1 MNRLRYRIIFSKVR
15 AMLMVV
21 ADIARSCGVSASS
34 CVRKCAMTSA
44 TIPAGLT
51 LSLLAFSLLLSCGLV
66 SAPAQARSE
75 IRRDTSAPGNQQ
87 PNILTTANGLPQID
101 IRAPGVGGVSVNKYT
116 QFDVDN
122 RGAILNNAHRP
133 VQTQLGGWVTGNPQ
147 LARGEAKVIVNEVS
161 SRNPSLLNGYVE
173 VAGKRAQVVIANPS
187 GITCSGCGFINA
199 NKTTLTTGLV
209 QMQNNRIAGYDVTRG
224 EVNVQGK
231 GMDARDATSTDI
243 FARAVKLNAEIQAR
257 ELTVVTGQNTITTRD
272 GNAVTANSVA
282 AKVDDGS
289 AKPQFSLDSAAIGG
303 MYANKITFI
312 GTEKGMGVN
321 MEGQTAAM
329 AGDIVLTADGQ
340 VLNRGSMQS
349 AQSIHLTSVH
359 GDISNEGRLAAGQ
372 DVSVQALGR
381 IRNSATG
388 YITADHD
395 IQMNADSGVKSNGR
409 TYAAGSARVHTPGTI
424 THNGSLVTGGDLTL
438 TAGTLDA
445 GHNSLLA
452 TGTDRHGNRAGNHQL
467 TLTTTGVLTDHGN
480 ISATGNAVLQ
490 GASVAL
496 DNATTVARNTR
507 LTATTDRLRAT
518 GSQIYADDTLALSSP
533 SAIITDNARV
543 QARRLQVQTPVLSAT
558 GGTLIQTGQDDL
570 RLNIS
575 REVNLDGGTL
585 ATRSQNLTFT
595 TPVLNA
601 TGSTLLHSGSGRFR
615 LDAGTF
621 SGGHSAI
628 RSDGELVLNSHYT
641 ELGGA
646 SLTADSLSLSADSLN
661 LSQGELRQTGNGTLA
676 MAVSGAVDYT
686 AGSILSAG
694 ALRIQADSLTGTEG
708 RLAAMT
714 DMDITSQA
722 LLSPKGKIQAGNN
735 LTLAANGLENSGG
748 LISAGQDITLSD
760 SGTVVSTNGKIAAG
774 GHLNISAAGLDNS
787 AGLLQSDHDM
797 VLDTRGGTLTSR
809 DSGKAGIISLGD
821 LTLRTGRMDNTDG
834 WLSSSGWL
842 NATTGDM
849 DNTRGT
855 FGTQQAL
862 TLSALNITSVSGLL
876 YGGTGLTLTTP
887 GMLINTHSDS
897 NSGIISQGDLSI
909 SSGDVDNTG
918 GLIQSVGDMSVN
930 TGTSVL
936 TDSGNNGGMFSGGR
950 LMLTTAILNNRGGTL
965 TGGTDV
971 SLTAGSTDNRNGMLG
986 SQSGGLT
993 LSVNDMNNGGGLV
1006 QAQNDIHIDTHRQL
1020 LSNTG
1025 NSESGA
1031 VSRILSGGNITLESG
1046 ELNNTRGLIR
1056 SLKDTLINTG
1066 TAALINQDSGSDG
1079 GILGG
1084 GRLTLDTGEL
1094 DNRNGTL
1101 AGQAD
1106 TTVTAGQTDNRG
1118 GLLTSHTG
1126 SLTLNTS
1133 GLRNDGGRVHSGRDL
1148 LTDTQGNPLGNAGGT
1163 LFSKG
1168 IMTLNSGELDNTAGQ
1183 IVGEGSLRINTH
1195 GQHLINR
1202 DSADNGGI
1210 ISGGTLTLN
1219 AGETDNQ
1226 HGHIAGRADTSV
1238 NITELDNREGIL
1250 VSDSGMLS
1258 ILAKNT
1264 LNQAGLLQAGTNLTL
1279 NTQGARLDNT
1289 ASGSSGGIRSGGS
1302 LTLDSGLLDNS
1313 SGLIWSAQDM
1323 ELDTHGQALTS
1334 VNNGQDGGLISQGT
1348 LTLSSG
1354 EIDNKGGRIQSGKKL
1369 SIDTHGQYIIN
1380 TDTADSGGILSRGA
1394 LVLNGGNLNNARGT
1408 IAASGSAGLTVRDTD
1423 NTDGKILSDQ
1433 SLSLLS
1439 GTVSNLRGLL
1449 QSAGILTLDTQHH
1462 TVINTDSGKTG
1473 GIIAGGDIHIT
1484 GGRFDGNHG
1493 VLAGQNVSISTGEE
1507 TLSHQG
1513 GRLDAAGSLHLKTGK
1528 LDNHAGRIRA
1538 GEGLEADTHGLTL
1551 INSDSGTEGGIFSAG
1566 PLTLTTG
1573 GLDNHSGT
1581 LLSRQTGSVSFHS
1594 LDNRNGT
1601 LAGLNDALTL
1611 KGGETQN
1618 TGGLIQSAG
1627 NLWLDTQHAILNNS
1641 DQGNIRSGGD
1651 LVLQS
1656 GEMNNQDGLVTSQ
1669 GLVRMDT
1676 GNISNIRGGITSGHS
1691 LSLTSLTLT
1700 NPGGLIRADDA
1711 LTIDTQGQL
1720 LTNTGSATTGGLV
1733 SLAAMRLNAGDLNN
1747 QTGFIAAG
1755 GAASLTAG
1763 TVSNQNGLVAGNG
1776 GLTLD
1781 SQALENTL
1789 GTLQSAAELV
1799 ADTHGQ
1805 TFTNTKGLVRSTGN
1819 TRITSGSLDNASGT
1833 VRGGTGLMLNTGTGT
1848 INNPTGKLLS
1858 AGTLALQGGVLDNS
1872 SGEMQSAGN
1881 ATLTLTQH
1889 LDNTDGLLRGGQALN
1904 VTAPVLV
1911 NKNTMLPDKGTE
1923 AQQLTMHADRL
1934 DNSQGAL
1941 RAATLLEADIHA
1953 VLDNTGGLVSS
1964 GGELSVRDEGSTP
1977 SLTVSNENGI
1987 LVAGIR
1993 GKLRA
1998 SSLEGK
2004 GQVLSQ
2010 GSLSLTLSDSL
2021 NNTGTLSADGNLQID
2036 DARDVNNSGNITAGQ
2051 TLTLLAQNISNQ
2063 TDGIISARNTD
2074 ITARDTLDNT
2084 GLVDGGLTRVTAATL
2099 NNTGTGRIYGDH
2111 LVLQADTLNNHKT
2124 ADSAPVIAARERL
2137 DIGAGTLSNTDHAL
2151 IYSDGDIFTGGHPD
2165 RLNHAS
2171 GKGMLLENHSAQIE
2185 AAGNI
2190 TLHIQHVDNR
2200 DIHLE
2205 LSPEPVEVSREHHH
2219 EFQLNGDT
2227 PHYDANDPRITA
2239 DTGSRVHYLTTPEG
2253 GSKNFYEFYFDRVTA
2268 ETQVIHK
2275 DPAEI
2280 LSGRNL
2286 FWQGN
2291 TLTNQDSRIVAGGSL
2306 ATSGHVS
2313 NLETEG
2319 ERRITDTDQGTP
2331 WAGTG
2336 SRHHTKPGKRVAGHK
2351 KNSQVKKTS
2360 YGPFVTTT
2368 TFPLHLMRYEG
2379 ETVPAGNP
2387 PPVSGRPSVA
2397 VSLAAA
2403 SVGTPVSATGT
2414 ADIHLA
2420 PDAHPLL
2427 SLSLPGSTE
2436 ASLTS
2441 ADRYIPGTG
2450 NALAPLSP
2458 VPDLILPAVSP
2469 EMTFSELTRAQSV
2482 SPLIIPAGQH
2492 FTLKLPPDNGR
2503 DDTEIRLMTPD
2514 IRLPEN
2520 SLFTVH
2526 PETSSHWLVETDPR
2540 FTQKKQWLGTDYMQ
2554 QALTSSPDRIMKR
2567 IGDGYY
2573 EQKLVREQVIALTGQ
2588 RYLYGYSKDAEQFR
2602 ALMNSGITFAR
2613 EYHLTPGIA
2622 LSPEQMALL
2631 TSDMVWLVNETVT
2644 LPDGTQQTVQVP
2656 QLYVRARPGDLSG
2669 DGALLAGRSVTINAP
2684 GNVTNSG
2691 LISGRDVTKVT
2702 AQTLNNHGDIQGDRV
2717 DLRARQDINN
2727 TGGRVIAGSA
2737 LSLLAGHDISSE
2749 TTLRGDGINTWT
2761 DRTAGIYVQQPGG
2774 SMTLQALGNIT
2785 LTASELENTGVGGT
2799 TRLLAGQDLKL
2810 NTLTT
2815 ARTENHD
2822 WSRHEYLHQSGQT
2835 DTGSELTTSGD
2846 LTLAAGHDIRATA
2859 ADIIAGGALSVGAG
2873 RDIRLSTGTATR
2885 DITEHSRQTSGGS
2898 LSKSTTETHDET
2910 HDRQALST
2918 TLSGDSVRLQAGNSI
2933 SVHGSNV
2940 AGTQDV
2946 SLVAGNNIDIT
2957 TAGESHNESH
2967 LKKEKKSGLMSSG
2980 GIGFTIGSR
2989 SQKST
2994 TEGMGE
3000 THLGSTLG
3008 SQQGNLSLSAGHDNS
3023 VHGSDLVAGGNISLS
3038 GQNVSITAAEN
3049 SQTTLQK
3056 FESHQ
3061 SGLTVA
3067 LSGAVGSALNTA
3079 VQNVQQP
3086 RQTQDSR
3093 LQALGGVKAA
3103 LSGIQAVQALELN
3116 NAQQA
3121 AQQAGSGEAAPA
3133 AFGVTASLG
3142 SQSSKSEQK
3151 TQSHTVSGSTMNAG
3165 HDIHIAATG
3174 DGHGHVGDILVQ
3186 GSQAKA
3192 AHDIYLDAQRDI
3204 QLLSALNTETL
3215 SGKNSSHGGSVGV
3228 GINVGQNTGIT
3239 VSASVNAAKGH
3250 ENGTT
3255 LTHTNTTFDAGHH
3268 VTLNAGRDATLK
3280 GAQVSGEKITA
3291 DVKRNLTLQSEQDSD
3306 HYDSKQ
3312 QSASAGASFT
3322 YGSMSGSAS
3331 VSLSQDKIH
3340 SNFDSVKDQTGLF
3353 AGKEGFDVTT
3363 GQHTQLDGAVIA
3375 STADKS
3381 KNRLDTGTLGF
3392 SDIHNQADFTA
3403 QHQGVSVGTG
3413 GSVGSQLLTN
3423 MATNM
3428 LSGVNRSGHESS
3440 TTHAAVSDGSLIVRN
3455 TADQKQDISTLSRDT
3470 EHAANG
3476 LSPVFDKEKVQRQLQ
3491 QAQMVSDISSQV
3503 LDIYNT
3509 HEAINATRKATED
3522 MQNAST
3528 RQNARTLA
3536 EKELKA
3542 EKDKHPSVTV
3552 DEETITKRAYQN
3564 LYNKALEKNEA
3575 RLGDP
3580 IRQAVTASVAV
3591 LSGLAGG
3598 DIKTALA
3605 NGAAPYL
3612 ATGLKLITGK
3622 DTPSDEQMA
3631 VRLLG
3636 HAIIGGVV
3644 AELNGAPAA
3653 GGAVG
3658 AVSGEVAAITISKLY
3673 FGKPPSELNESERE
3687 QLSGISTIA
3696 AALAGSLASDS
3707 AAGTIAG
3714 AQAGK
3719 NAVDNNLLSPEKDER
3734 RFKALEAQKAGQN
3747 LLKASQDIF
3756 YLTNEDKYNDKLIA
3770 GYKAGKLDDVGKAE
3784 LARFLNEYGTQ
3795 LQLYRGMSEAEASQ
3809 VIDSILKHDS
3819 IGPVLTKEYNEAYR
3833 YLNSAGVHLSQAVI
3847 GTDAL
3852 LAGPGRISQLMRL
3865 SLAAGGSYQTGKGIA
3880 QVSDGKIAEGGT
3892 NIALGSAAIF
3902 GGYVGNKVVGKPN
3915 GGIISPESKVIQ
3927 ESSWVLDKKTHTSIP
3942 KVEADLIDE
3951 ESGKIFKD
3959 TNQGNRSDYF
3969 LGNKSRPTLINDR
3982 IEAKIEKN
3990 PSKYLPNGNMASAHA
4005 EVGTIQ
4011 QAFED
4016 GITVGRD
4023 MNMRVTKEP
4032 VCGYCRGDIAAMADK
4047 AGLKSLTVY
4056 EESTGKTLYWNP
4068 GMKSLKEK
4076 K

>member
-1 MNRLRYRIIFSKVR
+1 MNRLRYRVIFSQVR
-15 AMLMVV
+15 TMMMVV
-21 ADIARSCGVSASS
+21 PDIARAGRAAVTGRSLKRVSSS
-34 CVRKCAMTSA
+34 SFTDTV
-44 TIPAGLT
+44 PAR
-51 LSLLAFSLLLSCGLV
+51 LSLSVLSFAILLLSGLV
-66 SAPAQARSE
+66 SAPVDARSV
-75 IRRDTSAPGNQQ
+75 IHRDTSAPGNQQ

-101 IRAPGVGGVSVNKYT
+101 IQTPGAGGVSVNKYS

-122 RGAILNNAHRP
+122 RGAILNNSHKP
-133 VQTQLGGWVTGNPQ
+133 VQTQQGGWVTGNPH
-147 LARGEAKVIVNEVS
+147 LAHREASVIVNEVN
-161 SRNPSLLNGYVE
+161 SRNPSLLHGYVE

-199 NKTTLTTGLV
+199 NKATLTTGQV
-209 QMQNNRIAGYDVTRG
+209 QMQNNRIAGYDVSRG
-224 EVNVQGK
+224 DVVIQGK
-231 GMDARDATSTDI
+231 GLDTRDTTTEI
-243 FARAVKLNAEIQAR
+243 FARAVKLNAEIQAGA
-257 ELTVVTGQNTITTRD
+257 LIVVTGRNTITPAEN
-272 GNAVTANSVA
+272 GSVSVGSVTA
-282 AKVDDGS
+282 KKDDGS
-289 AKPQFSLDSAAIGG
+289 AKPAFALDSSALGG

-321 MEGQTAAM
+321 MEGDTASM
-329 AGDIVLTADGQ
+329 PGDIILTADGTIR
-340 VLNRGSMQS
+340 NKGSIAAS
-349 AQSIHLTSVH
+349 GTVNITSVH
-359 GDISNEGRLAAGQ
+359 GDVVNQGRLKAQ
-372 DVSVQALGR
+372 QIVSVKASGQ
-381 IRNSATG
+381 IRNTTSG
-388 YITADHD
+388 YVTADND
-395 IQMNADSGVKSNGR
+395 IHMDAGSGVESNGR
-409 TYAAGSARVHTPGTI
+409 TYATGSARVHTPGTI
-424 THNGSLVTGGDLTL
+424 THNGSLVTGGDTTL
-438 TAGTLDA
+438 TAGRLEA
-445 GHNSLLA
+445 GHDSLLA
-452 TGTDRHGNRAGNHQL
+452 AGADRHGNRTENSQL
-467 TLTTTGVLTDHGN
+467 TLSATDVLSDHGN

-490 GASVAL
+490 GASVVL
-496 DNATTVARNTR
+496 DNATAVARNTSVK
-507 LTATTDRLRAT
+507 ATTGKLSAA
-518 GSQIYADDTLALSSP
+518 GSQILTDDTLALSSP
-533 SAIITDNARV
+533 SAIITDNARL
-543 QARRLQVQTPVLSAT
+543 QTRRLQVQTPVLSAT
-558 GGTLIQTGQDDL
+558 GGTLIQTGPDDL

-575 REVNLDGGTL
+575 REVNFDGGTL
-585 ATRSQNLTFT
+585 ATRSRNLTLT

-621 SGGHSAI
+621 SGGHSAV

-646 SLTADSLSLSADSLN
+646 SLIADSLSLSVDSLDI
-661 LSQGELRQTGNGTLA
+661 SQGELRQTGNGTLT
-676 MAVSGAVDYT
+676 MAVSGVVDYT
-686 AGSILSAG
+686 GGSILSAG
-694 ALRIQADSLTGTEG
+694 GLRIQADSLTGTEG
-708 RLAAMT
+708 RLAAVT

-722 LLSPKGKIQAGNN
+722 LLSPRGKIQAGDD
-735 LTLAANGLENSGG
+735 LTLSADGLDNTGG
-748 LISAGQDITLSD
+748 VVTAGKNITLSD
-760 SGTVVSTNGKIAAG
+760 RGTVLSSQGTIAAG
-774 GHLNISAAGLDNS
+774 GDLNLSATGLDNS
-787 AGLLQSDHDM
+787 AGLLQSGHDM

-809 DSGKAGIISLGD
+809 DSGKAGIISLGN
-821 LTLRTGRMDNTDG
+821 LTLRTDKMDNTDG

-842 NATTGDM
+842 NATMGDL

-855 FGTQQAL
+855 FSTQQAL

-876 YGGTGLTLTTP
+876 YGGMGLTLTTP
-887 GMLINTHSDS
+887 AMLINTHSDS

-909 SSGDVDNTG
+909 SSGDVNNTG
-918 GLIQSVGDMSVN
+918 GLIQSAGDMSVN

-936 TDSGNNGGMFSGGR
+936 INNDSGNNGGMFSGGR
-950 LMLTTAILNNRGGTL
+950 LTLTTAMLNNHNGAL
-965 TGGTDV
+965 TGRNDV
-971 SLTAGSTDNRNGMLG
+971 SITAGSTDNRNGIMG
-986 SQSGGLT
+986 SQSGGLS
-993 LSVNDMNNGGGLV
+993 LSVNDMDNVGGLV
-1006 QAQNDIHIDTHRQL
+1006 QAQNDIHIDTHRQTL
-1020 LSNTG
+1020 NNTG
-1025 NSESGA
+1025 
-1031 VSRILSGGNITLESG
+1031 SRILSGGNITLESG

-1084 GRLTLDTGEL
+1084 GRLTLDTGKL

-1118 GLLTSHTG
+1118 GLLTSLTG

-1133 GLRNDGGRVHSGRDL
+1133 GLRNDGGRVQSGSNL
-1148 LTDTQGNPLGNAGGT
+1148 LTDTQGNWLVNAGGT

-1168 IMTLNSGELDNTAGQ
+1168 ILTLNSGELDNTAGQ
-1183 IVGEGSLRINTH
+1183 IVGGESLGINTH

-1210 ISGGTLTLN
+1210 VSGGTLTLN

-1226 HGHIAGRADTSV
+1226 HGHIAGRADTTV
-1238 NITELDNREGIL
+1238 NTAGLDNREGIL
-1250 VSDSGMLS
+1250 VSDTGMLS

-1264 LNQAGLLQAGTNLTL
+1264 LNQAGLLQAGMNLTL

-1289 ASGSSGGIRSGGS
+1289 ASCSSGGIRSGGS

-1323 ELDTHGQALTS
+1323 VLDTHGQALTS
-1334 VNNGQDGGLISQGT
+1334 INNGQDGGLISQGA

-1354 EIDNKGGRIQSGKKL
+1354 EIDNSGGRIQSGKKL
-1369 SIDTHGQYIIN
+1369 SIDTHGQHIIN
-1380 TDTADSGGILSRGA
+1380 ADTADSGGILSRGELA
-1394 LVLNGGNLNNARGT
+1394 LNGGNLNNARGT
-1408 IAASGSAGLTVRDTD
+1408 IASSGSAGLTVQDTD
-1423 NTDGKILSDQ
+1423 NTNGNILSDRT
-1433 SLSLLS
+1433 LSLLS
-1439 GTVSNLRGLL
+1439 DTVSNLRGLL
-1449 QSAGILTLDTQHH
+1449 QSAGMLTLDTHH
-1462 TVINTDSGKTG
+1462 HAFINKDSGKTG

-1484 GGRFDGNHG
+1484 GGRFDGDHG
-1493 VLAGQNVSISTGEE
+1493 VLTGQNVSISTGKE

-1513 GRLDAAGSLHLKTGK
+1513 GRMDAAGSLHLETGQ
-1528 LDNHAGRIRA
+1528 LDNHTGRIRA
-1538 GEGLEADTHGLTL
+1538 GGNFDADTHGLTL

-1566 PLTLTTG
+1566 QLILTTG
-1573 GLDNHSGT
+1573 AMDNHSGT
-1581 LLSRQTGSVSFHS
+1581 LLSRQTASVSFHS
-1594 LDNRNGT
+1594 LDNRSGT
-1601 LAGLNDALTL
+1601 LAGLDGALTL

-1618 TGGLIQSAG
+1618 AGGLIQSAG
-1627 NLWLDTQHAILNNS
+1627 NLWLDTQNALLNNS

-1669 GLVRMDT
+1669 GLIRMDT
-1676 GNISNIRGGITSGHS
+1676 GNIPNIRGSITSGHS
-1691 LSLTSLTLT
+1691 LNLTSLALT
-1700 NPGGLIRADDA
+1700 NSGGLIRADDA
-1711 LTIDTQGQL
+1711 LTIDTQGQSL
-1720 LTNTGSATTGGLV
+1720 INTDSGATGGLV
-1733 SLAAMRLNAGDLNN
+1733 SLASMTLNAGDLNN
-1747 QTGFIAAG
+1747 QTGFIATG
-1755 GAASLTAG
+1755 GTASLTAG
-1763 TVSNQNGLVAGNG
+1763 AVSNQNGFVAGNG
-1776 GLTLD
+1776 GLTINSL
-1781 SQALENTL
+1781 ALENTQ
-1789 GTLQSAAELV
+1789 GTLQSAADLA

-1805 TFTNTKGLVRSTGN
+1805 TFTNTKGLVSSAGD
-1819 TRITSGSLDNASGT
+1819 TRITSGSFDNASGT
-1833 VRGGTGLMLNTGTGT
+1833 VRGGTGLVLNTGTGT
-1848 INNPTGKLLS
+1848 INNPVGKLLS

-1904 VTAPVLV
+1904 VTAPFLV
-1911 NKNTMLPDKGTE
+1911 NRNTRQPDKGTE
-1923 AQQLTMHADRL
+1923 AQQLTIHADRL

-1964 GGELSVRDEGSTP
+1964 EGELNVRDEGSTP
-1977 SLTVSNENGI
+1977 SLTVSNENGT
-1987 LVAGIR
+1987 LVAGTR
-1993 GKLRA
+1993 GQLRA

-2010 GSLSLTLSDSL
+2010 GSLSLALSDSL

-2111 LVLQADTLNNHKT
+2111 LVLQADTLNNHKI

-2151 IYSDGDIFTGGHPD
+2151 IYSGGDMSIGGHAD
-2165 RLNHAS
+2165 SLNHAT
-2171 GKGMLLENHSAQIE
+2171 GEGIQLENHSAQIE
-2185 AAGNI
+2185 AAGSL
-2190 TLHIQHVDNR
+2190 TLHMQNVDNR
-2200 DIHLE
+2200 DIHLV
-2205 LSPEPVEVSREHHH
+2205 LGPDPVEVSREHRH
-2219 EFQLNGDT
+2219 EFQLNGGT
-2227 PHYDANDPRITA
+2227 PRYDANDPRITA
-2239 DTGSRVHYLTTPEG
+2239 DTSSRVHYLTTPEG
-2253 GSKNFYEFYFDRVTA
+2253 GSKDFYEFYFDRVTA

-2280 LSGRNL
+2280 LSGAGL
-2286 FWQGN
+2286 SWLGN
-2291 TLTNQDSRIVAGGSL
+2291 TLTNQDSRIVAGGDL
-2306 ATSGHVS
+2306 AATGAVS
-2313 NLETEG
+2313 NLENQG
-2319 ERRITDTDQGTP
+2319 ERRVTDTDLETP
-2331 WAGTG
+2331 QAGSG
-2336 SRHHTKPGKRVAGHK
+2336 SRHHKKPGKRTTGK
-2351 KNSQVKKTS
+2351 KKPSRVKTS
-2360 YGPFVTTT
+2360 AYGPFETTT
-2368 TFPLHLMRYEG
+2368 TLPLHLMRYEG
-2379 ETVPAGNP
+2379 DTSPVENP
-2387 PPVSGRPSVA
+2387 PPVAGRPSVA
-2397 VSLAAA
+2397 VSLSAA
-2403 SVGTPVSATGT
+2403 SVGTPVSSTGPE
-2414 ADIHLA
+2414 DIHLA

-2427 SLSLPGSTE
+2427 SLSLPASTKALL
-2436 ASLTS
+2436 ASV
-2441 ADRYIPGTG
+2441 DRHIPGTG
-2450 NALAPLSP
+2450 NALASLSP
-2458 VPDLILPAVSP
+2458 VPDPMPPAVAP
-2469 EMTFSELTRAQSV
+2469 EMAFSELTHVQSV

-2492 FTLKLPPDNGR
+2492 FTLTFPPENGHG
-2503 DDTEIRLMTPD
+2503 DTEIRLITPD
-2514 IRLPEN
+2514 IRLPDN
-2520 SLFTVH
+2520 SLFAVH

-2554 QALTSSPDRIMKR
+2554 QALATSPDRIMKR

-2573 EQKLVREQVIALTGQ
+2573 EQKLVREQVIALTAQ
-2588 RYLYGYSKDAEQFR
+2588 RYLYGYSNDAEQFR

-2622 LSPEQMALL
+2622 LNPEQMALL

-2644 LPDGTQQTVQVP
+2644 LPDGTQQTVQTP

-2669 DGALLAGRSVTINAP
+2669 DGSLLAGRSVTINAP

-2702 AQTLNNHGDIQGDRV
+2702 AQTLSNHGDIQGDRV

-2737 LSLLAGHDISSE
+2737 LTLLAGHDISSE

-2785 LTASELENTGVGGT
+2785 LTASELENTGVGT
-2799 TRLLAGQDLKL
+2799 TTHLLAGQDLKL

-2822 WSRHEYLHQSGQT
+2822 WGRHEYLHQSRQT
-2835 DTGSELTTSGD
+2835 DTGSRLTTSGD
-2846 LTLAAGHDIRATA
+2846 LTLAAGRDIRATA

-2873 RDIRLSTGTATR
+2873 RDILLGTGTATR
-2885 DITEHSRQTSGGS
+2885 DITEHSRQTSGGF

-2910 HDRQALST
+2910 HDHQAIST
-2918 TLSGDSVRLQAGNSI
+2918 TLSGNSVSLQASNNI

-2946 SLVAGNNIDIT
+2946 SLVAGNHLDIT
-2957 TAGESHNESH
+2957 TARESHQESH

-2980 GIGFTIGSR
+2980 GIGFTIGSS

-2994 TEGMGE
+2994 AEGQGE
-3000 THLGSTLG
+3000 TQLGSTLG
-3008 SQQGNLSLSAGHDNS
+3008 SQQGNLTLSAGHDTS
-3023 VHGSDLVAGGNISLS
+3023 VHGSDLVAGGDISLS
-3038 GQNVSITAAEN
+3038 GQNVNITAAEN

-3061 SGLTVA
+3061 SGVTVA
-3067 LSGAVGSALNTA
+3067 LSGAVGSALNTT
-3079 VQNVQQP
+3079 VQNVQQA
-3086 RQTQDSR
+3086 RQTQDGR

-3103 LSGIQAVQALELN
+3103 LSGIQAAQALDLN

-3151 TQSHTVSGSTMNAG
+3151 TQSHTVSGSTLNAG

-3174 DGHGHVGDILVQ
+3174 DGHGHGGDITVQ

-3204 QLLSALNTETL
+3204 QLLSALNTQTL

-3255 LTHTNTTFDAGHH
+3255 LTHTNTTLDAGNH

-3403 QHQGVSVGTG
+3403 QHQGISVGTG

-3423 MATNM
+3423 MATNT
-3428 LSGVNRSGHESS
+3428 LSGVNKSGHESS

-3455 TADQKQDISTLSRDT
+3455 TADQKQDTSTLSRDT

-3509 HEAINATRKATED
+3509 YETINATRKATED

-3528 RQNARTLA
+3528 RQDARKLA
-3536 EKELKA
+3536 EKELSA

-3564 LYNKALEKNEA
+3564 LYNKELEHNQG

-3580 IRQAVTASVAV
+3580 MRQAVTASVAV

-3598 DIKTALA
+3598 DIKAALA

-3687 QLSGISTIA
+3687 QLSGMSTIA

-3707 AAGTIAG
+3707 ATGTIAG

-3719 NAVDNNLLSPEKDER
+3719 NAVENNALGDG
-3734 RFKALEAQKAGQN
+3734 FKLPKGLTDYGAAAQSWNQ
-3747 LLKASQDIF
+3747 
-3756 YLTNEDKYNDKLIA
+3756 Y
-3770 GYKAGKLDDVGKAE
+3770 
-3784 LARFLNEYGTQ
+3784 
-3795 LQLYRGMSEAEASQ
+3795 AEASGLTPEQ
-3809 VIDSILKHDS
+3809 KQAGQDKLAKGDLPEGANITKAIVEGYQDGVMIAGAWYL
-3819 IGPVLTKEYNEAYR
+3819 GPAASVGK
-3833 YLNSAGVHLSQAVI
+3833 VI
-3847 GTDAL
+3847 GGGVIAEI
-3852 LAGPGRISQLMRL
+3852 AN
-3865 SLAAGGSYQTGKGIA
+3865 GSYQWFDLSLPGNENKSWDWKSSASAGIA
-3880 QVSDGKIAEGGT
+3880 GMLAPGRTIGQNVGIAAGSAFFTDGPDTGSI
-3892 NIALGSAAIF
+3892 GSAAAGAWLGGNFSEYGPGFVSSVTGKEAPGFIF
-3902 GGYVGNKVVGKPN
+3902 DAIGSMGSEFLGGY
-3915 GGIISPESKVIQ
+3915 
-3927 ESSWVLDKKTHTSIP
+3927 
-3942 KVEADLIDE
+3942 
-3951 ESGKIFKD
+3951 
-3959 TNQGNRSDYF
+3959 
-3969 LGNKSRPTLINDR
+3969 
-3982 IEAKIEKN
+3982 
-3990 PSKYLPNGNMASAHA
+3990 
-4005 EVGTIQ
+4005 
-4011 QAFED
+4011 
-4016 GITVGRD
+4016 
-4023 MNMRVTKEP
+4023 TKELLNNP
-4032 VCGYCRGDIAAMADK
+4032 NKQDASERK
-4047 AGLKSLTVY
+4047 
-4056 EESTGKTLYWNP
+4056 TG
-4068 GMKSLKEK
+4068 GEQ
-4076 K
+4076 

>member
-1 MNRLRYRIIFSKVR
+1 MNRLRYRVIFSQVR
-15 AMLMVV
+15 TMMTVV
-21 ADIARSCGVSASS
+21 PDIARAGRAAVTGRSLKRVSSS
-34 CVRKCAMTSA
+34 SFTDTV
-44 TIPAGLT
+44 PAR
-51 LSLLAFSLLLSCGLV
+51 LSLSVLSFAILLLSGLV
-66 SAPAQARSE
+66 SAPVDARSV
-75 IRRDTSAPGNQQ
+75 IHRDTSAPGNQQ

-101 IRAPGVGGVSVNKYT
+101 IQTPGAGGVSVNKYS

-122 RGAILNNAHRP
+122 RGAILNNSHKP
-133 VQTQLGGWVTGNPQ
+133 VQTQQGGWVTGNPH
-147 LARGEAKVIVNEVS
+147 LAHREASVIVNEVN
-161 SRNPSLLNGYVE
+161 SRNPSLLHGYVE

-199 NKTTLTTGLV
+199 NKATLTTGQV
-209 QMQNNRIAGYDVTRG
+209 QMQNNRIAGYDVSRG
-224 EVNVQGK
+224 DVVIQGK
-231 GMDARDATSTDI
+231 GLDTRDTTTTEI
-243 FARAVKLNAEIQAR
+243 FARAVKLNAEIQAGA
-257 ELTVVTGQNTITTRD
+257 LTVVTGRNTITPAEN
-272 GNAVTANSVA
+272 GSVSVGSVTA
-282 AKVDDGS
+282 KKDDGS
-289 AKPQFSLDSAAIGG
+289 AKPAFALDSSALGG

-321 MEGQTAAM
+321 MEGDTASM
-329 AGDIVLTADGQ
+329 PGDIILTADGTIR
-340 VLNRGSMQS
+340 NKGSIAAS
-349 AQSIHLTSVH
+349 GTVNITSVH
-359 GDISNEGRLAAGQ
+359 GDVVNQGRLKAQ
-372 DVSVQALGR
+372 QIVSVKASGQ
-381 IRNSATG
+381 IRNTTSG
-388 YITADHD
+388 YVTADHD
-395 IQMNADSGVKSNGR
+395 IHMDAGSGVESNGR
-409 TYAAGSARVHTPGTI
+409 TYATGSARVHTPGTI
-424 THNGSLVTGGDLTL
+424 THNGSLVTGGDTTL
-438 TAGTLDA
+438 TAGRLEA
-445 GHNSLLA
+445 GHDSLLA
-452 TGTDRHGNRAGNHQL
+452 AGADRHGNRTENSQL
-467 TLTTTGVLTDHGN
+467 TLSATDVLSDHGN

-490 GASVAL
+490 GASVVL
-496 DNATTVARNTR
+496 DNATAVARNTSVK
-507 LTATTDRLRAT
+507 ATTGKLSAA
-518 GSQIYADDTLALSSP
+518 GSQILADDTLALSSP

-543 QARRLQVQTPVLSAT
+543 QARRLQVQTPILSAI
-558 GGTLIQTGQDDL
+558 GGTLIQTGPDDL

-585 ATRSQNLTFT
+585 ATRSRNLMFT

-621 SGGHSAI
+621 SGGHSAV

-641 ELGGA
+641 ELGGV
-646 SLTADSLSLSADSLN
+646 SLTADSLSLQADSLDI
-661 LSQGELRQTGNGTLA
+661 SQGELRQTGNGTLT

-686 AGSILSAG
+686 GGSILSAG

-722 LLSPKGKIQAGNN
+722 LLSPRGKIQAGDN
-735 LTLAANGLENSGG
+735 LILSADGLDNTGGVVTAGKNITLSDRGTVLSSQGTIAASGSLNLSVHGLDNSGG
-748 LISAGQDITLSD
+748 L
-760 SGTVVSTNGKIAAG
+760 
-774 GHLNISAAGLDNS
+774 
-787 AGLLQSDHDM
+787 LQSGHDM
-797 VLDTRGGTLTSR
+797 VLDTRGGTLTNR
-809 DSGKAGIISLGD
+809 DSGKAGIISLGN
-821 LTLRTGRMDNTDG
+821 LTLRTGKMDNTAG
-834 WLSSSGWL
+834 WLSSNGWL
-842 NATTGDM
+842 NATTGEM
-849 DNTRGT
+849 DNDRGT
-855 FGTQQAL
+855 FGAQQAL
-862 TLSALNITSVSGLL
+862 TLFSHSLTSVSGRIF
-876 YGGTGLTLTTP
+876 GGTGLTLTTP
-887 GMLINTHSDS
+887 GTLVNTHSGS
-897 NSGIISQGDLSI
+897 NGGIISQGNLSI

-918 GLIQSVGDMSVN
+918 GLIQSAGDMSVN
-930 TGTSVL
+930 TGTSAFINQN
-936 TDSGNNGGMFSGGR
+936 SGDDGGMLSGGR
-950 LMLTTAILNNRGGTL
+950 LTLTTAMLNNHNGAL
-965 TGGTDV
+965 TGRNDV
-971 SLTAGSTDNRNGMLG
+971 SITAGSTDNRNGILG
-986 SQSGGLT
+986 SQSGGLS
-993 LSVNDMNNGGGLV
+993 LSVNDMDNVGGLV
-1006 QAQNDIHIDTHRQL
+1006 QAQNDIHIDTHRQTL
-1020 LSNTG
+1020 NNTG
-1025 NSESGA
+1025 
-1031 VSRILSGGNITLESG
+1031 SRILSGGNITLESG
-1046 ELNNTRGLIR
+1046 ELDNTRGLIR
-1056 SLKDTLINTG
+1056 SLKDILINTG
-1066 TAALINQDSGSDG
+1066 TAALINQDSGNDG

-1084 GRLTLDTGEL
+1084 GRLTLDTGAL

-1101 AGQAD
+1101 AGQTD

-1118 GLLTSHTG
+1118 GQLASHTG
-1126 SLTLNTS
+1126 CLTLNTS
-1133 GLRNDGGRVHSGRDL
+1133 GLRNDGGRVQSGSNL
-1148 LTDTQGNPLGNAGGT
+1148 QADTQGNPLGNAGGT

-1168 IMTLNSGELDNTAGQ
+1168 ILTLSSGELDNTAGQ
-1183 IVGEGSLRINTH
+1183 IMGEGSLGINTH

-1210 ISGGTLTLN
+1210 VSGGTLTLN

-1238 NITELDNREGIL
+1238 NIAGLDNREGIL
-1250 VSDSGMLS
+1250 ISNTGMLS
-1258 ILAKNT
+1258 ILAKDT

-1289 ASGSSGGIRSGGS
+1289 TSGSSGGIRSGGF

-1323 ELDTHGQALTS
+1323 ALDTHGQALTS
-1334 VNNGQDGGLISQGT
+1334 VNNGQDGGLISQGA

-1354 EIDNKGGRIQSGKKL
+1354 EIDNSGGRIQSGKKL
-1369 SIDTHGQYIIN
+1369 SIDTHGQHIIN
-1380 TDTADSGGILSRGA
+1380 ADTADSGGILSRGELA
-1394 LVLNGGNLNNARGT
+1394 LNGGNLNNARGT
-1408 IAASGSAGLTVRDTD
+1408 IAASGAAGLTVQDTD
-1423 NTDGKILSDQ
+1423 NTDGNILSDRT
-1433 SLSLLS
+1433 LSLLS
-1439 GTVSNLRGLL
+1439 DTVSNLRGLL
-1449 QSAGILTLDTQHH
+1449 QSAGMLTLDTHH
-1462 TVINTDSGKTG
+1462 HALINKDSGKTG

-1484 GGRFDGNHG
+1484 GGRFDGDHG

-1507 TLSHQG
+1507 ALSHQG
-1513 GRLDAAGSLHLKTGK
+1513 GQMDAAGSLHFDTGQ
-1528 LDNHAGRIRA
+1528 LDNHTGRIRA
-1538 GEGLEADTHGLTL
+1538 GGNFDADTHGLTL

-1566 PLTLTTG
+1566 AFTLTTG
-1573 GLDNHSGT
+1573 ALDNHSGT
-1581 LLSRQTGSVSFHS
+1581 LLSRKTASVSFHS

-1601 LAGLNDALTL
+1601 LAGLNGALTL

-1618 TGGLIQSAG
+1618 TGGLIQSAS
-1627 NLWLDTQHAILNNS
+1627 NLWLDTQNALLNNS

-1700 NPGGLIRADDA
+1700 NSGGLIRADDA
-1711 LTIDTQGQL
+1711 LTIDTQGQSL
-1720 LTNTGSATTGGLV
+1720 INADSGATGGLV
-1733 SLAAMRLNAGDLNN
+1733 SLASMTLNAGDLNN

-1755 GAASLTAG
+1755 GTASLKAG
-1763 TVSNQNGLVAGNG
+1763 AVSNQKGLVAGNG
-1776 GLTLD
+1776 GLTIN
-1781 SQALENTL
+1781 SQALENTQ
-1789 GTLQSAAELV
+1789 GTLQSAADLA

-1805 TFTNTKGLVRSTGN
+1805 TFTNTKGLVSSAGD
-1819 TRITSGSLDNASGT
+1819 TRITSGSFDNASGT
-1833 VRGGTGLMLNTGTGT
+1833 VRGGTGLVLNTGTGT
-1848 INNPTGKLLS
+1848 INNPVGKLLS

-1889 LDNTDGLLRGGQALN
+1889 LDNTAGLLRGGQALN
-1904 VTAPVLV
+1904 VTAPLLV
-1911 NKNTMLPDKGTE
+1911 NRNTRQPDKGTE
-1923 AQQLTMHADRL
+1923 AQQLTIHADRL

-1964 GGELSVRDEGSTP
+1964 EGELNVRDEGSTP
-1977 SLTVSNENGI
+1977 SLTVSNENGT
-1987 LVAGIR
+1987 LVAGTR
-1993 GKLRA
+1993 GQLRA

-2010 GSLSLTLSDSL
+2010 GSLSLALSDSL

-2074 ITARDTLDNT
+2074 ITARDTLNNT

-2151 IYSDGDIFTGGHPD
+2151 IYSGGDMSIGGHTD
-2165 RLNHAS
+2165 SLNHAT
-2171 GKGMLLENHSAQIE
+2171 GEGVRLENHSAQIE
-2185 AAGNI
+2185 AGGSL
-2190 TLHIQHVDNR
+2190 TLHMQNVDNR

-2205 LSPEPVEVSREHHH
+2205 LSPEPMEVSRDHHH

-2239 DTGSRVHYLTTPEG
+2239 DTGSRVHHLTTPEG

-2280 LSGRNL
+2280 LSGAGL
-2286 FWQGN
+2286 SWLGN
-2291 TLTNQDSRIVAGGSL
+2291 MLTNQDSRIVAGGDL
-2306 ATSGHVS
+2306 TATGTVS
-2313 NLETEG
+2313 NLESQG
-2319 ERRITDTDQGTP
+2319 ERRVTDTDQGTKY
-2331 WAGTG
+2331 AGQG
-2336 SRHHTKPGKRVAGHK
+2336 SMRHKKPGKRTVGGK
-2351 KNSQVKKTS
+2351 KSSTVKKST

-2368 TFPLHLMRYEG
+2368 TLPLHLMRYEG
-2379 ETVPAGNP
+2379 DTVPAENP
-2387 PPVSGRPSVA
+2387 PPVAGRPSVA
-2397 VSLAAA
+2397 VSLATA
-2403 SVGTPVSATGT
+2403 SVGTPVSSSGP

-2427 SLSLPGSTE
+2427 SLSLPASTE
-2436 ASLTS
+2436 APLAS
-2441 ADRYIPGTG
+2441 ADRHIPGTV
-2450 NALAPLSP
+2450 NALASLSP
-2458 VPDLILPAVSP
+2458 VPDPMPPAVVP
-2469 EMTFSELTRAQSV
+2469 EMAFSELTHVQSV

-2492 FTLKLPPDNGR
+2492 FTLTFPPENGHG
-2503 DDTEIRLMTPD
+2503 DTEIRLITPD
-2514 IRLPEN
+2514 IRLPDN
-2520 SLFTVH
+2520 SLFAVH
-2526 PETSSHWLVETDPR
+2526 LETSSHWLVETDPR

-2554 QALTSSPDRIMKR
+2554 QALATSPDRIMKR

-2588 RYLYGYSKDAEQFR
+2588 RYLYGYSNDAEQFR

-2644 LPDGTQQTVQVP
+2644 LPDGSQQTVQAP

-2669 DGALLAGRSVTINAP
+2669 DGSLLAGRSVTINAP

-2702 AQTLNNHGDIQGDRV
+2702 AQTLSNHGDIQGDRV
-2717 DLRARQDINN
+2717 DLRAHQDINN

-2737 LSLLAGHDISSE
+2737 LTLLAGHDISSE

-2785 LTASELENTGVGGT
+2785 LTASELENTGVGTT

-2822 WSRHEYLHQSGQT
+2822 WGRHEYLHQSGQT
-2835 DTGSELTTSGD
+2835 DTGSRLTTSGD
-2846 LTLAAGHDIRATA
+2846 LTLAAGRDIRATA

-2873 RDIRLSTGTATR
+2873 RDILLGTGTATR
-2885 DITEHSRQTSGGS
+2885 DITEHSRQTSGGF

-2910 HDRQALST
+2910 HDRQAIST
-2918 TLSGDSVRLQAGNSI
+2918 TLSGNSVSLQASNNI

-2946 SLVAGNNIDIT
+2946 SLVAGNHLDIT
-2957 TAGESHNESH
+2957 TARESHQESH

-2980 GIGFTIGSR
+2980 GIGFTIGSS

-2994 TEGMGE
+2994 AEGQGE
-3000 THLGSTLG
+3000 TQLGSTLG
-3008 SQQGNLSLSAGHDNS
+3008 SQQGNLTLSAGHDTS
-3023 VHGSDLVAGGNISLS
+3023 VHGSDLVAGGDISLS
-3038 GQNVSITAAEN
+3038 GQNVNITAAEN

-3061 SGLTVA
+3061 SGVTVA
-3067 LSGAVGSALNTA
+3067 LSGAVGSALNTT
-3079 VQNVQQP
+3079 VQNVQQA
-3086 RQTQDSR
+3086 RQTQDGR

-3103 LSGIQAVQALELN
+3103 LSGIQAAQALDLN

-3151 TQSHTVSGSTMNAG
+3151 TQSHTVSGSTLNAG

-3174 DGHGHVGDILVQ
+3174 DGHGHGGDITVQ

-3204 QLLSALNTETL
+3204 QLLSALNTQTL

-3255 LTHTNTTFDAGHH
+3255 LTHTNTTLDAGNH

-3403 QHQGVSVGTG
+3403 QHQGISVGTG

-3423 MATNM
+3423 MATNT
-3428 LSGVNRSGHESS
+3428 LSGVNKSGHESS

-3455 TADQKQDISTLSRDT
+3455 TADQKQDTSTLSRDT

-3509 HEAINATRKATED
+3509 YETINATRKATED

-3528 RQNARTLA
+3528 RQDARTQA
-3536 EKELKA
+3536 EKELRA

-3564 LYNKALEKNEA
+3564 LYNKELEHNQG

-3580 IRQAVTASVAV
+3580 MRQAVTASVAV

-3598 DIKTALA
+3598 DIKAALA

-3687 QLSGISTIA
+3687 QLSGMSTIA

-3707 AAGTIAG
+3707 ATGTIAG

-3719 NAVDNNLLSPEKDER
+3719 NAVENNALSGLDEFGTGFQNNVQAQGSLVNNTNLIDENGKVLNPATPEEIKY
-3734 RFKALEAQKAGQN
+3734 
-3747 LLKASQDIF
+3747 AS
-3756 YLTNEDKYNDKLIA
+3756 DKLVTGELPEGANITKAIVEGYQDGVMIA
-3770 GYKAGKLDDVGKAE
+3770 GAWYLGPAASVGKVISGGVIAE
-3784 LARFLNEYGTQ
+3784 IAN
-3795 LQLYRGMSEAEASQ
+3795 
-3809 VIDSILKHDS
+3809 
-3819 IGPVLTKEYNEAYR
+3819 
-3833 YLNSAGVHLSQAVI
+3833 
-3847 GTDAL
+3847 
-3852 LAGPGRISQLMRL
+3852 
-3865 SLAAGGSYQTGKGIA
+3865 GSYQWFDLSQPGNENKSWDWKSSASAGIAGMLAPGRTIGQNVGIAAGSAFFTDGPDTGSISGATAGAWAGGMFGEYAPGIVNSLTGKEIPGFIFDA
-3880 QVSDGKIAEGGT
+3880 T
-3892 NIALGSAAIF
+3892 GSFGSEIL
-3902 GGYVGNKVVGKPN
+3902 GGYIKDAVN
-3915 GGIISPESKVIQ
+3915 GTQP
-3927 ESSWVLDKKTHTSIP
+3927 SS
-3942 KVEADLIDE
+3942 
-3951 ESGKIFKD
+3951 
-3959 TNQGNRSDYF
+3959 
-3969 LGNKSRPTLINDR
+3969 
-3982 IEAKIEKN
+3982 EKN
-3990 PSKYLPNGNMASAHA
+3990 K
-4005 EVGTIQ
+4005 EVG
-4011 QAFED
+4011 E
-4016 GITVGRD
+4016 
-4023 MNMRVTKEP
+4023 
-4032 VCGYCRGDIAAMADK
+4032 
-4047 AGLKSLTVY
+4047 
-4056 EESTGKTLYWNP
+4056 
-4068 GMKSLKEK
+4068 
-4076 K
+4076 